1 MSSRE
6 RPPGPRD
13 GSSSPAPVAPPDADG
28 TRCVHAG
35 LAEAVAG
42 QPFLA
47 GPQLASAFHLPGDPH
62 RASYTYHRYGNPTW
76 SAYERALSELEGGD
90 AVVLPSGMAAVSA
103 LVSGLGGGDVLVAP
117 ADAYPG
123 IRELGA
129 GELESR
135 GVEVRLV
142 ASDTEAVLGA
152 LPAATLVWVETPS
165 NPSLDVVDLVAVAR
179 ATHAAGAR
187 LAVDNTLA
195 TPLGQRPLALGADFS
210 MASASKQLTG
220 HSDLV
225 LGYVAVGDPAE
236 ADGIRDWRARTGS
249 IPGPFEVW
257 LAHRSLATL
266 DLRVTRQGANAL
278 ALAHRL
284 AGRDGVSDVRYPGR
298 PQDLS
303 HPLAATQMAH
313 FGSLVGFTL
322 PTAQAAERFLSECRL
337 IAQATSFGGV
347 HSTAER
353 RGRWG
358 SDAVAEGFIR
368 LSAGIE
374 NTNDL
379 LADVEQAL
387 AVALDAAPH
396 PLS

>member
-1 MSSRE
+1 VSAPE
-6 RPPGPRD
+6 HPAEPD
-13 GSSSPAPVAPPDADG
+13 GDG

-35 LAEAVAG
+35 LAEALAG

-47 GPQLASAFHLPGDPH
+47 GPQFASAFHLPGDPDD
-62 RASYTYHRYGNPTW
+62 SPYTYHRYGNPTW
-76 SAYERALSELEGGD
+76 SAYERALSELEGGAD
-90 AVVLPSGMAAVSA
+90 VVVLPSGMAAVSA
-103 LVSGLGGGDVLVAP
+103 LISGLGSGDVLVAP

-123 IRELGA
+123 IRDLSTGQ
-129 GELESR
+129 LKPR

-142 ASDTEAVLGA
+142 ASDTAAILAA
-152 LPAATLVWVETPS
+152 LKGATLVWVETPS
-165 NPSLDVVDLVAVAR
+165 NPSLDVVDVFRVAQ

-195 TPLGQRPLALGADFS
+195 TPLGQRPLDLGADFS

-225 LGYVAVGDPAE
+225 LGYVAVGDPAQ
-236 ADGIRDWRARTGS
+236 ADRIRDWRARTGS

-266 DLRVTRQGANAL
+266 DLRVTRQGENAL
-278 ALAHRL
+278 ALAHWL

-298 PQDLS
+298 PQDRS
-303 HPLAATQMAH
+303 HSLAATQMAH

-322 PTAQAAERFLSECRL
+322 PTADAAEFFLSECRL

-368 LSAGIE
+368 LSAGVE
-374 NTNDL
+374 DTEDL
-379 LADVEQAL
+379 IADVQQAL
-387 AVALDAAPH
+387 SVALGVAPRSV
-396 PLS
+396 LRSG

>member
-1 MSSRE
+1 
-6 RPPGPRD
+6 
-13 GSSSPAPVAPPDADG
+13 
-28 TRCVHAG
+28 
-35 LAEAVAG
+35 
-42 QPFLA
+42 
-47 GPQLASAFHLPGDPH
+47 
-62 RASYTYHRYGNPTW
+62 
-76 SAYERALSELEGGD
+76 
-90 AVVLPSGMAAVSA
+90 
-103 LVSGLGGGDVLVAP
+103 
-117 ADAYPG
+117 
-123 IRELGA
+123 
-129 GELESR
+129 
-135 GVEVRLV
+135 
-142 ASDTEAVLGA
+142 
-152 LPAATLVWVETPS
+152 
-165 NPSLDVVDLVAVAR
+165 
-179 ATHAAGAR
+179 
-187 LAVDNTLA
+187 
-195 TPLGQRPLALGADFS
+195 
-210 MASASKQLTG
+210 
-220 HSDLV
+220 
-225 LGYVAVGDPAE
+225 VAVGDPAQ
-236 ADGIRDWRARTGS
+236 ADRIRHWRARTGS

-298 PQDLS
+298 PQDRS

-374 NTNDL
+374 DTNDL